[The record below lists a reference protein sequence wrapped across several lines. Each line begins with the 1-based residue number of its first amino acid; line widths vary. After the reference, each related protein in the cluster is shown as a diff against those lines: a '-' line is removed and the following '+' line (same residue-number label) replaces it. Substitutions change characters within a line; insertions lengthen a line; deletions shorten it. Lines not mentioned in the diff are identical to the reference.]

1 MTSRQFRR
9 FAPIFGPVGGRR
21 GEFRGSR
28 LHDRPGMPSHCRN
41 PLSFTLCNYRFY
53 WQANMAQKGNKA
65 PAGRTIKVPGGGFA
79 SRHPRLVR
87 YTLIV
92 FLVVMLV
99 AGAWGFWKWRSLY
112 AGMPKLPE
120 IADLWSVKREP
131 ALEFIDH
138 NGNTLDVRGPRYG
151 RATSIDQL
159 PEYVPQAFIAAE
171 DKRFYEHDGADDAAI
186 ARAAWSNLR
195 AGETVSGASTITQQL
210 IKNLV
215 LTNRQ
220 TVKRKAQEV
229 KLARELEKELSK
241 DEILSLYL
249 NRVYFGAGLYGID
262 AAARYYF
269 GKPPQ
274 ELTVAEA
281 AILAALPKAPSKLNL
296 RENLEG
302 AKERQ
307 DYVLTQMV
315 DLGFVR
321 PAEAEEARAEDITI
335 IDPPAYD
342 PQLGYALDAVS
353 ERVKAML
360 PRIPGD
366 LVVTVSLDIDLQE
379 KIRAQL
385 AKRMETDGATEGASQ
400 LAAILIGKDG
410 RVAALVGGTDY
421 TSTEFNRVTQALRQ
435 PGSSFKPFV
444 YATALE
450 DGYSPY
456 DVFEDAPITIGKW
469 SPSNYTSAYLGPMTM
484 SEAIARSIN
493 TVAVEL
499 TQLSGPARVAETAR
513 RFGITT
519 KMEAYPSIALG
530 SQEVTLWEL
539 TRAYGVFQS
548 GGLRLDPWL
557 IEKIEDSR
565 GIVLYERPDYERDR
579 VYSEDLSRD
588 MNAMLYRVVN
598 SDIGTGGRARIKNWT
613 VAGKTGTSQDWRDA
627 WFIGYSADYVGG
639 IWVGNDDDKPMKK
652 VTGGGLPADLW
663 SDMMELAHAGKTP
676 ERLIGAES
684 GLVISEEAE
693 ARIAFYRGLSQAFS
707 IAAGQPL
714 AGRSGYRVE
723 R

>member
-1 MTSRQFRR
+1 
-9 FAPIFGPVGGRR
+9 
-21 GEFRGSR
+21 
-28 LHDRPGMPSHCRN
+28 
-41 PLSFTLCNYRFY
+41 
-53 WQANMAQKGNKA
+53 MAQKGNKA
-65 PAGRTIKVPGGGFA
+65 PAQRTIKVPGGGFA

-99 AGAWGFWKWRSLY
+99 AGGWGFWKWRSLY

-120 IADLWSVKREP
+120 ITDLWSVKRE
-131 ALEFIDH
+131 AAIEFVDRD
-138 NGNTLDVRGPRYG
+138 GNTLDVRGPRYG
-151 RATSIDQL
+151 RATSVDQL

-229 KLARELEKELSK
+229 KLARELETKMSK

-307 DYVLTQMV
+307 AYVLAQMV
-315 DLGFVR
+315 DLGFIR
-321 PAEAEEARAEDITI
+321 PAEAEEAEAQDITI
-335 IDPPAYD
+335 IDPPTYD

-379 KIRAQL
+379 KVRAQL
-385 AKRMETDGATEGASQ
+385 AERMAGDGAKQGASQ
-400 LAAILIGKDG
+400 VAAILIEKTG

-421 TSTEFNRVTQALRQ
+421 SETEFNRVTQALRQ

-456 DVFEDAPITIGKW
+456 DVFDDAPITIDKW
-469 SPSNYTSAYLGPMTM
+469 SPSNYTGKYLGPMTM

-519 KMEAYPSIALG
+519 RLEAYPSIALG

-539 TRAYGVFQS
+539 VRAYGVFQS

-565 GIVLYERPDYERDR
+565 GTVLYERPDYDRDR
-579 VYSEDLSRD
+579 VYSEELSRD

-598 SDIGTGGRARIKNWT
+598 SDIGTGGRARVPGWT

-627 WFIGYSADYVGG
+627 WFIGYSAAYVGG

-663 SDMMELAHAGKTP
+663 SDMMVLAHDGKTP

-684 GLVISEEAE
+684 GVMISEEAE